1 VGEGGF
7 FGNSLPS
14 ALITRHLEVA
24 VRVEL
29 PGNAQT
35 ADLSPPTHSAGA
47 MHHY

>member
-24 VRVEL
+24 VRVKL
-29 PGNAQT
+29 PGNTKKPAKLF
-35 ADLSPPTHSAGA
+35 APELLA
-47 MHHY
+47 